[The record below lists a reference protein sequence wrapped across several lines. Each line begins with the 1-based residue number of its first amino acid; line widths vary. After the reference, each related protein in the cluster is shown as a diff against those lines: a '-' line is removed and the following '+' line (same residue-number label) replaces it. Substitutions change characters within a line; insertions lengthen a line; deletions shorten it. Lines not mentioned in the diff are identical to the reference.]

1 MEKNRAL
8 AGVKG
13 YQTSRVDRTAEQVIS
28 AYRQLLRIEK
38 TFRMSKSDL
47 KARPI
52 YHHTRQSIEAHLTVV
67 MAAMAVGHLLEK
79 RSGLSIK
86 RLVRTLKRYR
96 TFELTIAGH
105 TVHAASPIPTDIAEL
120 IDRLNAPDLPH

>member
-1 MEKNRAL
+1 MIAIKRNRFVDLKAPKKQVNWALVEKNRAL

-13 YQTSRVDRTAEQVIS
+13 YQTSRVDLTAEQVIS

-52 YHHTRQSIEAHLTVV
+52 
-67 MAAMAVGHLLEK
+67 
-79 RSGLSIK
+79 
-86 RLVRTLKRYR
+86 TL
-96 TFELTIAGH
+96 
-105 TVHAASPIPTDIAEL
+105 ASPSRPT
-120 IDRLNAPDLPH
+120 